1 MKLKRSVFHRYTLGA
16 VIVLMFLGISACRF
30 ELENEI
36 WFNKDL
42 SGKAE
47 ITVKARDL
55 TFNSEEEAQ
64 NRLATNAL
72 QKYVDLIIATP
83 GTKLT
88 KNETTDISFGD
99 GYSFEYAVAF
109 TFNSPAT
116 LNKIIALRDS
126 LAVSQT
132 KTGKTTTISLYPH
145 AMTIQDKSEL
155 QSQIGDLSNATINY
169 FLEVHAP
176 TNITNSS
183 DYEFEP
189 YDDKSRK
196 WMQTV
201 DTDWLASQPNMY
213 FIKF

>member
-16 VIVLMFLGISACRF
+16 VIILMFLGISACRF

-36 WFNKDL
+36 WFNNDL

-72 QKYVDLIIATP
+72 QKYVDLIKATP

-88 KNETTDISFGD
+88 KNETTDISFGE
-99 GYSFEYAVAF
+99 GYSYEYAVAF

-116 LNKIIALRDS
+116 LNKIIALQDS

-132 KTGKTTTISLYPH
+132 KTGKQTTISLYPN
-145 AMTIQDKSEL
+145 AMSILDKSEL
-155 QSQIGDLSNATINY
+155 QSQIGDLSTATINY

-176 TNITNSS
+176 QNIKDSS
-183 DYEFEP
+183 EYEFEP
-189 YDDKSRK
+189 YDDKSRNWMLCLDMK
-196 WMQTV
+196 WVT
-201 DTDWLASQPNMY
+201 AFPEKY
-213 FIKF
+213 FISF